1 MSQGA
6 PGWTSYLGVA
16 PGISILYNLKIG
28 YLTKT
33 SAPCTG
39 EANANNADV
48 LDAFDWA
55 VQQAPSLKVF
65 NYSYATTTSQ
75 DDDTMSQNFDYLA
88 DTYGLTVVVS
98 AGNTGPATSSVNTPG
113 IAYNVLTVAAM
124 NTQGTPDRSDDAV
137 AGYSSRGPT
146 LKFGRKKP
154 DIAAPG
160 GRFDPLP
167 VNPVYGIYSAD
178 FASGGFVQMCGTS
191 MAAPHIAGAAA
202 LLRSAGVQDPL
213 ALKALLLNTTDLLN
227 WLDDQGWGYANL
239 ARTFGQRSNTIAA
252 TLPFNRVWLYKGV
265 ANGLFYSTLAWNR
278 AGLVSG
284 VGSCLSDLN
293 LFLYD
298 GSSGALLSSSA
309 SSIDNVQKAY
319 VTSNG
324 TVVVNVSNE
333 GPYCR
338 SPEAFGLAF
347 SQAGFAAAS
356 GPTLNVSCTGP
367 ATVIPSAQ
375 FTVSCT
381 ITNTGDLPAFSVSG
395 SLGYVGSTSSSAQG
409 FGTITPSGFSAGS
422 WLVTAPASIGS
433 FSLNLAAASTS
444 FGALYSAA
452 STFSFNVSAT
462 ANPAISL
469 SRSQLNFSFGIGG
482 SVPAG
487 QSIQVTNAG
496 GGTLNWTATSN
507 ASWLKVT
514 PASGTAPSLLV
525 VSVQPSGLAAGTYN
539 GSIQLSSA
547 GASNTPV
554 TVFVTLIVAPPPPFL
569 AVSPRTLAFNY
580 TVGASLPAAQSVSIT
595 NTGGGS
601 LSWTASASANWI
613 GVSPPSGKA
622 PATLSISVNP
632 AGLSPGSY
640 GANVQIAATGATG
653 SPAAVVVT
661 LVVQA
666 SPSAP
671 TIAAVLNAASFQAG
685 ISSGTWIAIF
695 GTNLASTTSN
705 WSSGDIVN
713 GKLPTRLDGVSAT
726 VDGKPAAVYFI
737 SPGQINV
744 QVPDD
749 NTLGPVPVQVTS
761 PLGTATATAQ
771 MQAFSPGLFTF
782 DGKYLAAQ
790 HADYSFVGKPGLIS
804 GVTTTPAQPGEVVI
818 LWGTGLGPS
827 NPTTPAGELVTQ
839 AEPLANQVTV
849 SIGGVQVNAQWAG
862 ISGAGLWQI
871 NVQVPSSLPSG
882 DGLVVAQV
890 GGVQTQGGAY
900 ITVQ

>member
-1 MSQGA
+1 
-6 PGWTSYLGVA
+6 
-16 PGISILYNLKIG
+16 
-28 YLTKT
+28 
-33 SAPCTG
+33 
-39 EANANNADV
+39 
-48 LDAFDWA
+48 
-55 VQQAPSLKVF
+55 
-65 NYSYATTTSQ
+65 
-75 DDDTMSQNFDYLA
+75 
-88 DTYGLTVVVS
+88 
-98 AGNTGPATSSVNTPG
+98 
-113 IAYNVLTVAAM
+113 
-124 NTQGTPDRSDDAV
+124 
-137 AGYSSRGPT
+137 
-146 LKFGRKKP
+146 
-154 DIAAPG
+154 
-160 GRFDPLP
+160 
-167 VNPVYGIYSAD
+167 
-178 FASGGFVQMCGTS
+178 
-191 MAAPHIAGAAA
+191 
-202 LLRSAGVQDPL
+202 
-213 ALKALLLNTTDLLN
+213 
-227 WLDDQGWGYANL
+227 
-239 ARTFGQRSNTIAA
+239 
-252 TLPFNRVWLYKGV
+252 
-265 ANGLFYSTLAWNR
+265 
-278 AGLVSG
+278 
-284 VGSCLSDLN
+284 
-293 LFLYD
+293 
-298 GSSGALLSSSA
+298 
-309 SSIDNVQKAY
+309 
-319 VTSNG
+319 
-324 TVVVNVSNE
+324 
-333 GPYCR
+333 
-338 SPEAFGLAF
+338 
-347 SQAGFAAAS
+347 
-356 GPTLNVSCTGP
+356 
-367 ATVIPSAQ
+367 
-375 FTVSCT
+375 
-381 ITNTGDLPAFSVSG
+381 
-395 SLGYVGSTSSSAQG
+395 
-409 FGTITPSGFSAGS
+409 
-422 WLVTAPASIGS
+422 
-433 FSLNLAAASTS
+433 
-444 FGALYSAA
+444 
-452 STFSFNVSAT
+452 
-462 ANPAISL
+462 
-469 SRSQLNFSFGIGG
+469 
-482 SVPAG
+482 
-487 QSIQVTNAG
+487 
-496 GGTLNWTATSN
+496 
-507 ASWLKVT
+507 
-514 PASGTAPSLLV
+514 
-525 VSVQPSGLAAGTYN
+525 
-539 GSIQLSSA
+539 
-547 GASNTPV
+547 
-554 TVFVTLIVAPPPPFL
+554 
-569 AVSPRTLAFNY
+569 
-580 TVGASLPAAQSVSIT
+580 LPAAQSVSIT